1 METQFCR
8 VGKIKPKTSI
18 KNKNLNQQKTSTM
31 KTFQTRTVGFASA
44 VLMLFLSVTMHAQV
58 KEWNPDLENE
68 AQIAL
73 NSVLEKKPK
82 LESFKNESY
91 GYAVFPKITKAAIG
105 IGGALGNGV
114 VYRKGVAVGSAHLKQ
129 ATYGIQFG
137 GQQYVEIIFFENQE
151 IFEKFTNGKLKFD
164 AQASA
169 VALKAGASFD
179 VAYQNGVAVVTAT
192 KGGLMYEASIGGQHF
207 KYRSKQSL

>member
-1 METQFCR
+1 METQFCSAGNIR
-8 VGKIKPKTSI
+8 PKTNF
-18 KNKNLNQQKTSTM
+18 KNKNLNQQKTNIM
-31 KTFQTRTVGFASA
+31 KTFYSKTVGFASS
-44 VLMLFLSVTMHAQV
+44 LFMLFFSFAINAQV
-58 KEWNPDLENE
+58 NEWNPDLENE

-73 NSVLEKKPK
+73 SAILEKKPK
-82 LESFKNESY
+82 LESFKNEAY

-114 VYRKGVAVGSAHLKQ
+114 VYREEVAVGSAHLKQ

-137 GQQYVEIIFFENQE
+137 GQQYVEIIFFENE
-151 IFEKFTNGKLKFD
+151 ETFEKFTNGKLKFD

-179 VAYQNGVAVVTAT
+179 VAYQNGVAVVTST

-207 KYRSKQSL
+207 KYKSR